1 MQNYTEFNQ
10 TIKFVN
16 HYLEKL
22 ETLESFKDVDT
33 LSFCEELTIPA
44 ILDNSFRRFFK
55 KIKYNDGLKYIDSDA
70 DVLIEIITSSIVAQP
85 QSIQNIFLN
94 AYQISLGIALNNA
107 AGFYDKSNAEKY
119 INCLFK
125 FNKAILNSLSFNDA
139 SSIDSQYKIIN
150 HIISLFSFSKNQYNI
165 LISDYLN
172 IDLLNSFGKKIHN
185 ALAQLENTRLVLLQ
199 KEYCTGTG
207 VDMYQYFTDQEN
219 ASLMRRIFG
228 EQRSTPIEALD
239 KDCILYINK
248 GNNIFLEK
256 FLWLNKFDIKDIK
269 KLYNY
274 NIQEILEIYGD
285 FINPYSLLGLNEG
298 LMLNDA
304 YMPETIDSALKYIPS
319 YSCSFYDQDMAFALR
334 YRGIEE
340 YIHNLTH
347 QEVNILLNKL
357 NIDKNNIKHLSE
369 FTLLAC
375 VNAIRGN
382 FKEFANDYKYI
393 VNRFF
398 EINKDML
405 TIGFENLLQILNKN
419 NGIIWRKQGANSLF
433 GYQRVNYDNFF
444 DDCSR
449 ESARTM
455 KNIKE
460 LFNCIVSYVS
470 KYQEK
475 YSVKLDKII
484 LDNLCKYIKE
494 FMKMHLVSPYIDT
507 LVKHIKLY
515 LADDLD
521 VYHSKLGTTD
531 VKLEVMK
538 QILVEDWNFQIEGI
552 NDIIRF
558 LINSEAYKTQDSYR
572 AYHKTNYK
580 YKLSKTKFKR
590 QDVLSYN
597 IPFHDTDPMDKDG
610 SLYNEL
616 MVIYAQLFFKE
627 INSTSRSILEK
638 QELAKYINFI
648 PEIVVLTTQNPDKD
662 YVDAIVKR
670 IIEENKDAESLAD
683 LSEYDQS
690 VMYAIS
696 LRNKVS
702 REILMEYINFFNLE
716 LLRKNSKLDEKSK
729 TYCKLLFDSNE

>member
-22 ETLESFKDVDT
+22 ETLKSFKDVDT

-44 ILDNSFRRFFK
+44 ILDNSFRIFFK
-55 KIKYNDGLKYIDSDA
+55 KIYNGGLEYIDSDA
-70 DVLIEIITSSIVAQP
+70 DILIEIITSSILSQP
-85 QSIQNIFLN
+85 QYIQNSFLN
-94 AYQISLGIALNNA
+94 AYQLSLGMAVNNA
-107 AGFYDKSNAEKY
+107 MHIYDKSSAEKY

-125 FNKAILNSLSFNDA
+125 FNKAILNSIFFNYT
-139 SSIDSQYKIIN
+139 SSRDSQYKIIN
-150 HIISLFSFSKNQYNI
+150 HIISLFSLSKNQYNI

-172 IDLLNSFGKKIHN
+172 IDLLNSFGKKIQD
-185 ALAQLENTRLVLLQ
+185 ALAQLENTKLVLLQ
-199 KEYCTGTG
+199 KEYCTETSAS
-207 VDMYQYFTDQEN
+207 MHQYFTDSET
-219 ASLMRRIFG
+219 ASLMQRIFG
-228 EQRSTPIEALD
+228 GQRSTPIEALD

-269 KLYNY
+269 RKYNY

-285 FINPYSLLGLNEG
+285 FINPYSLLGSNEG
-298 LMLNDA
+298 LVLNEVD
-304 YMPETIDSALKYIPS
+304 MSETIDSALKYIPS
-319 YSCSFYDQDMAFALR
+319 SSCSFYDQCITYTLDYR
-334 YRGIEE
+334 YNQE
-340 YIHNLTH
+340 YIYDLTP

-357 NIDKNNIKHLSE
+357 NIDKNNIKNLSE
-369 FTLLAC
+369 LTLLAC

-398 EINKDML
+398 EINKKML
-405 TIGFENLLQILNKN
+405 ITGFENLLLVLKKN
-419 NGIIWRKQGANSLF
+419 DGIVWRKRQDRSIF
-433 GYQRVNYDNFF
+433 GYQGFKYDNFF
-444 DDCSR
+444 TDSGR

-455 KNIKE
+455 SNIKG
-460 LFNCIVSYVS
+460 LFGCIVNYVS

-484 LDNLCKYIKE
+484 LDNLCKYIQE
-494 FMKMHLVSPYIDT
+494 FMKMHLVNPYIDT

-515 LADDLD
+515 LVDYLD
-521 VYHSKLGTTD
+521 AYHSED

-538 QILVEDWNFQIEGI
+538 QVLVEDWNFQIEDI

-558 LINSEAYKTQDSYR
+558 LINSEDYKTQDSYK
-572 AYHKTNYK
+572 AYQKTNYK
-580 YKLSKTKFKR
+580 YKLSKPKFKR
-590 QDVLSYN
+590 QDVLSYYL
-597 IPFHDTDPMDKDG
+597 PFHDTDPRVDKDV

-616 MVIYAQLFFKE
+616 MFIYAQLFFRE
-627 INSTSRSILEK
+627 INAASRNILEK

-670 IIEENKDAESLAD
+670 IVEENKDAESLAD

-702 REILMEYINFFNLE
+702 RELLMEHINFFNLE